1 MGADVTLDEVKAAAR
16 KEAFARRKVAFAAG
30 QGEAAR
36 WLGEVLAPHA
46 GKVLAGYMPMRTEM
60 DPLPAM
66 AGFPGRV
73 CVPVVPGK
81 AVPLQFRAWTVDVPM
96 VDGPFGAR
104 VPARGDWLVPQVL
117 IVPLLAWDR
126 LGFRLG
132 YGGGYYDR
140 TIQGL
145 RAAGGCV
152 AVGYG
157 FGAQEVD
164 AVPIDGFDQRL
175 DAMVT
180 ERGVTWF

>member
-1 MGADVTLDEVKAAAR
+1 MGADVTLDEAKAAAR
-16 KEAFARRKVAFAAG
+16 KEAFARRKAAFAAG
-30 QGEAAR
+30 QGEAAAH
-36 WLGEVLAPHA
+36 LAKALAGHE
-46 GKVLAGYMPMRTEM
+46 GKVLSGYMPMRTEM

-81 AVPLQFRAWTVDVPM
+81 AVPLQFREWSADAEM

-104 VPARGDWLVPQVL
+104 VPARGDWLVPQVV

-126 LGFRLG
+126 RGYRLG

-140 TIQGL
+140 TLAGL
-145 RAAGGCV
+145 RAAAGCV

-157 FGAQEVD
+157 FAAQEVE

-180 ERGVTWF
+180 EAGVTWF